1 MAFPAFFTRVPR
13 LTLRDPLAELLG
25 AAEAGLIEYGYA
37 DAVRLAGHSCPTVAG
52 AYLLA
57 WRMLDRLYGGEIP
70 ERGGLRL
77 EFRGDQGDGVA
88 GVIAAVLGLLTGA
101 AGEGGFKGLAGRY
114 GRRGL
119 LCFGVKALA
128 GEVRMTRLD
137 NGASCTAS
145 LDLSPLPGDPA
156 IGAALGEILAGTAD
170 AAARARFADLWQGRV
185 ERLLTQYFEHPDM
198 VRFA

>member
-1 MAFPAFFTRVPR
+1 M
-13 LTLRDPLAELLG
+13 
-25 AAEAGLIEYGYA
+25 
-37 DAVRLAGHSCPTVAG
+37 AG

-70 ERGGLRL
+70 EQGRFAAGIPGRP
-77 EFRGDQGDGVA
+77 GDGVA
-88 GVIAAVLGLLTGA
+88 SVIAAVLGLLTGA

-156 IGAALGEILAGTAD
+156 IGAAPGEILAGTAD
-170 AAARARFADLWQGRV
+170 AAARARFADLWQGQV